1 MSRLTRRVVITG
13 IGVISPLGSDK
24 ETYWN
29 NLINGVSGVQ
39 RIPYFNVD
47 EYPSQIAGIVK
58 DFKPEDYLDKK
69 ILRRLDKYAI
79 MGLAATKMALDD
91 ANLKP
96 EDTDPW
102 RVALFVT
109 SGVGGL
115 ATFEEEVGKLI
126 KGGPRKVSPL
136 FVPKFIPDILSGWIS
151 ILYGFKGPSLAHVS
165 ACSSSASAIGEAFNT
180 IRLGIS
186 DVAIAG
192 GSEAP
197 VTPSGLAGFCAMK
210 ALSTRNDEPEKASRP
225 FDATRDGFVLAEGA
239 GVLILEELEHAKR
252 RGAKIY
258 AEIVGYGSTTDGYH
272 ITAPHPEGEGIVKAM
287 EIALNDAGIKPEEI
301 DYINAHGTS
310 TPLNDKTETLAIKRV
325 FGEHAYKINISSV
338 KSMMG
343 HTLGASGALETIATA
358 LAIKNRIVPPTINY
372 ENPDPECDLNYT
384 PNKSQELDIRYAMKN
399 SLGFGGHNVVL
410 ILKRYDE

>member
-13 IGVISPLGSDK
+13 IGVVSPLGSDK
-24 ETYWN
+24 ETYWS

-39 RIPYFNVD
+39 KIPYFNVD
-47 EYPSQIAGIVK
+47 EYPSKIAGIVK
-58 DFKPEDYLDKK
+58 DFKPEEYLDRK

-115 ATFEEEVGKLI
+115 ATFEEEVSKLI
-126 KGGPRKVSPL
+126 KDGPRKVSPL

-180 IRLGIS
+180 IRLGIA

-210 ALSTRNDEPEKASRP
+210 ALSTRNDEPERASRP

-287 EIALNDAGIKPEEI
+287 EIALSDAGIKPEEI

-384 PNKSQELDIRYAMKN
+384 PNRSQELDIRYAMKN